1 MDDYRKQSEIDSAAG
16 DGTIVIYQS
25 DNESDDI
32 VAARMVP
39 DGAPG
44 GGAVLRLLLLRTG
57 GVATVLHARTGAA
70 FGVVVAAVAV
80 GSEAAAAG
88 SVDTDVNLVEDAS
101 TVGENFDLDLR
112 MTKPVVGIQ
121 HKPNSPRYGVFH
133 YDCRSHD
140 CYGCFQMKS
149 WSDTLADEIPIAPA
163 VDPQR
168 DWEWILFSRDSREC
182 SQ

>member
-1 MDDYRKQSEIDSAAG
+1 VDDYRKQSETDSAAG
-16 DGTIVIYQS
+16 DEPIVIYQS
-25 DNESDDI
+25 GNEIDDT

-39 DGAPG
+39 HGAPG
-44 GGAVLRLLLLRTG
+44 GGVVLRLLLLRTD

-70 FGVVVAAVAV
+70 SGVVVAAVAV
-80 GSEAAAAG
+80 DSEAAAAG

-101 TVGENFDLDLR
+101 IVGENFDLR

-121 HKPNSPRYGVFH
+121 HKPTAPRYGVFH
-133 YDCRSHD
+133 YDCRLHD

-168 DWEWILFSRDSREC
+168 GWEWILLSCDSREC